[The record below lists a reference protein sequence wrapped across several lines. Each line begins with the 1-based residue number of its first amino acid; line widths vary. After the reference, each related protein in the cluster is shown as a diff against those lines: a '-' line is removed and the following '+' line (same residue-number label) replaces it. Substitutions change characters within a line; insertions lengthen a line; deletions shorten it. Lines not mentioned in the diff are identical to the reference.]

1 VQEKGTRKEDLVV
14 EVIERTEGRYDT
26 YEVEFGTV
34 YRWCPECVVVE
45 CDCGERPTLTASM
58 TICSG
63 CGADHVAA
71 VQELNTRQLTDE
83 TVHPWRYDAE
93 REEQREGVN
102 DELLA
107 FSVVE

>member
-1 VQEKGTRKEDLVV
+1 M

-45 CDCGERPTLTASM
+45 CDCGERSTLTASM
-58 TICSG
+58 TICSE
-63 CGADHVAA
+63 CGADHAPTIQ
-71 VQELNTRQLTDE
+71 QELNSRQLREE
-83 TVHPWRYDAE
+83 TAHPWRYEAE
-93 REEQREGVN
+93 REEECAGVD

-107 FSVVE
+107 LSVVE

>member
-1 VQEKGTRKEDLVV
+1 M
-14 EVIERTEGRYDT
+14 EVIERIEGRYDT

-34 YRWCPECVVVE
+34 YRWCSECVVVE

-63 CGADHVAA
+63 CGADHA
-71 VQELNTRQLTDE
+71 VIVQEELNTRQLGDE
-83 TVHPWRYDAE
+83 TAHPWRYDTDP
-93 REEQREGVN
+93 EEEREGVN

-107 FSVVE
+107 FSGVE